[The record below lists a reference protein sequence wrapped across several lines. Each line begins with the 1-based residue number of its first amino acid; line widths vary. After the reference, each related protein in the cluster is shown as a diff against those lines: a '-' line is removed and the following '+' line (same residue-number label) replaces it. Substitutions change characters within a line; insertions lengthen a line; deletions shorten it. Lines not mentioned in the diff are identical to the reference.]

1 MRPYQTA
8 AAAAIA
14 VIAPLAGAGPTT
26 TFDFETLVHGEIVTN
41 QFAPLLTI
49 SAINPNRPHDIAAAF
64 DTSLIGTA
72 DPDLEGPPWAGG
84 NLAISDTE
92 TQLGRAL
99 IIAENNVGAGDGI
112 LDNPD
117 DEGSRPA
124 GQLIFDFAGKVTLF
138 GFDVVDIEGNVM
150 EFSRLEF
157 FNDGVSVATVGFDEF
172 TNNASM
178 FYDASVV
185 FGDNTA
191 NRISPITAGA
201 LAQAGFG
208 DAVNGFD
215 RVIIHAGGSSAYD
228 NIVIPAPSGLLALAG
243 GWLMLAPTRR
253 RR

>member
-8 AAAAIA
+8 AVAAIA
-14 VIAPLAGAGPTT
+14 VIAPLAGAGTTT
-26 TFDFETLVHGEIVTN
+26 TFDFESLVHGEIVTN
-41 QFAPLLTI
+41 QFAPLMTV
-49 SAINPNRPHDIAAAF
+49 SALNPNRPFDIVAAF
-64 DTSLIGTA
+64 DTSLMGTA

-99 IIAENNVGAGDGI
+99 IIAENNTGAGDGI

-124 GQLIFDFAGKVTLF
+124 GQLIFDFASKVSLF

-157 FNDGVSVATVGFDEF
+157 FSAGDSIATVGFDEF
-172 TNNASM
+172 TNNASS
-178 FYDASVV
+178 FYDSTIV

-191 NRISPITAGA
+191 NRISPITADA
-201 LAQAGFG
+201 LVAAGFA
-208 DAVNGFD
+208 DAASGFD

>member
-1 MRPYQTA
+1 MRPCQTA
-8 AAAAIA
+8 AAAALA
-14 VIAPLAGAGPTT
+14 VIAPLATAGTTT
-26 TFDFETLVHGEIVTN
+26 TFDFESLVHGEIVTN
-41 QFAPLLTI
+41 QFAPLMTV
-49 SAINPNRPHDIAAAF
+49 SALNPNRPFDIAAAF
-64 DTSLIGTA
+64 DTSLMGTA

-99 IIAENNVGAGDGI
+99 IIAENNTGAGDGI

-124 GQLIFDFAGKVTLF
+124 GQLIFDFASKVSLF

-150 EFSRLEF
+150 EYSRLEF
-157 FNDGVSVATVGFDEF
+157 FSGGDSIATVGFDEF
-172 TNNASM
+172 TNNASS
-178 FYDASVV
+178 FYDATVV

-191 NRISPITAGA
+191 NRISPITADA
-201 LAQAGFG
+201 LVDAGFS
-208 DAVNGFD
+208 DARSGFD

-243 GWLMLAPTRR
+243 GWLILAPTRR